1 MKDLLQKASRCRVDL
16 TIIMPCYNEISTIRL
31 AIEQVLNT
39 LYNRE
44 EIIELLIID
53 NNSTDGTK
61 EYLNSLDI
69 SLVKIILNNEN
80 LGKGGSVQKGI
91 SLSKGNYI
99 IIYDADLE
107 YDAKDIW
114 DLYDL
119 VMNGKDSMVL
129 GHRMEGYEINRNIDY
144 FHYYIGVKILTIL
157 INILYRSQISDS
169 ATCFKLI
176 EGKLARS
183 INFYSKG
190 FALDFEIIC
199 KVLRMGHSISECPVN
214 YKQRSRAEGKKIK
227 AVDGLIALKVI
238 ILERFNLNQ
247 IFSK

>member
-1 MKDLLQKASRCRVDL
+1 MVKNTISNKIDL
-16 TIIMPCYNEISTIRL
+16 TIVMPCYNEISTIKL
-31 AIEQVLNT
+31 AIEQVLDT
-39 LYNRE
+39 LNNRE
-44 EIIELLIID
+44 EIIEFIIID

-61 EYLNSLDI
+61 EYLYNLNI
-69 SLVKIILNNEN
+69 PLVKIILNNEN

-91 SLSKGNYI
+91 SLSKGKYI

-107 YDAKDIW
+107 YEAKNIW
-114 DLYDL
+114 DLYDIIKKGGSSL
-119 VMNGKDSMVL
+119 VL
-129 GHRMEGYEINRNIDY
+129 GHRMEGYEINRNIGY
-144 FHYYIGVKILTIL
+144 FHYYIGVKVLTIL

-176 EGKLARS
+176 DGNLARS
-183 INFYSKG
+183 IDFYSKG

-214 YKQRSRAEGKKIK
+214 YVQRSRKEGKKIR
-227 AVDGLIALKVI
+227 AVDGLIALIVI
-238 ILERFNLNQ
+238 ILERFNLIH